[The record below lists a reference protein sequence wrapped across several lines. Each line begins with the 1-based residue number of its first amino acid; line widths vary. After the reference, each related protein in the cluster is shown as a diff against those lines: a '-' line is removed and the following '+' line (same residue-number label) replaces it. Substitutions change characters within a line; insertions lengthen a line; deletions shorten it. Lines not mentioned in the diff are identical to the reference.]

1 MNFENKTVNFSTI
14 AGEDKENLIKSC
26 IEKQLNLAKFMA
38 FIYDDSNI
46 LHDHAILMETVQGS
60 EIHNIL
66 AWRLNGQIAFGDFS
80 KIFIAVMDEYFK

>member
-1 MNFENKTVNFSTI
+1 MSFENKTVNFSTI
-14 AGEDKENLIKSC
+14 AGEDKENFIKSC

-66 AWRLNGQIAFGDFS
+66 A
-80 KIFIAVMDEYFK
+80 